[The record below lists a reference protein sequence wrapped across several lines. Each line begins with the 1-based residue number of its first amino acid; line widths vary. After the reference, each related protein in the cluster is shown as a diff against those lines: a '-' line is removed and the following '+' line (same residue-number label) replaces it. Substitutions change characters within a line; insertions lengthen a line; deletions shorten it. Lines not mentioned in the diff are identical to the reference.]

1 MTNPRPWI
9 ASLDMYRKVPQDLV
23 EGSRQGSIVSWIALI
38 IMATLFMRE
47 TQQFMSSKLV
57 TDLSLDRSKVS
68 KLKVDF
74 NVTMLDMRCEYA
86 TINLVS
92 VLGNEQN
99 ITKDITR
106 WAVDYD
112 GVRNLVAHRNPEQH
126 DIVMHDESVKETI
139 EELHKNGEDAVSL
152 NEETLELALEQ
163 HEFVFVDFF
172 ASWCSHC
179 RALAPTWERFAEVT
193 HDAED
198 KTEIKKEDLS
208 EEEYEKA
215 KKLQMPVLIGKV
227 DCVEQV
233 RTDAYCIFECK
244 SWRKMLSEWI
254 S

>member
-1 MTNPRPWI
+1 MKKRHPWI

-23 EGSRQGSIVSWIALI
+23 EGSQQGSIVSWIALI
-38 IMATLFMRE
+38 IMATLFARE
-47 TQQFMSSKLV
+47 TQQFLSSKLV

-68 KLKVDF
+68 KLKVNF
-74 NVTMLDMRCEYA
+74 NFTMLDLRCEYA

-126 DIVMHDESVKETI
+126 DIVMHDASVTETI
-139 EELHKNGEDAVSL
+139 EELHENGEDAVNL
-152 NEETLELALEQ
+152 NEETLEIAIEQ

-179 RALAPTWERFAEVT
+179 RSLAPTWERFAEVM

-198 KTEIKKEDLS
+198 RATIKKEDYS

-215 KKLQMPVLIGKV
+215 KKIQMPVLIGKV

-233 RTDAYCIFECK
+233 RRSIMVFHRVLLMYKRLA
-244 SWRKMLSEWI
+244 RA
-254 S
+254 